1 MLNYLIKF
9 SISLTV
15 LYVFYRA
22 VLRPLTFY
30 RWNRF
35 YLLGYALLSFFIP
48 LINISD
54 FIHRDSGGYETYF
67 VYIPSVDHIGG
78 LQSLASIPWWKTLTA
93 AQWLLILFFTGV
105 TVMLIRFLLQMM
117 ALRRFRQKS
126 RLLSNENG
134 VALYETDAKAVPFSF
149 GRSIFINPSS
159 HNQEEL
165 ERIIQHEFVHVRQ
178 LHTIDLLMA
187 ELLCIVNW
195 FNPFAW
201 LVRHAIRQN
210 LEFLADDQVLKSGL
224 EKKDYQYLLLK
235 VTGNDGFAIAGHFN
249 FSSLKKRIVM
259 MNKIKSARVHG
270 ARFLFVLPLLA
281 VSLLAF
287 RSYHG
292 DAKTVWLAGIVI
304 DAQTKQPL
312 QGATVSLSGTLL
324 SVHPDKNG
332 YYEIEIPYENKP
344 LSFQLD
350 ISHNGYQAIH
360 QTENWG
366 NFYEQGVNSQYR
378 YSFEFFG
385 MSKTGDG
392 FSVLSKSVANR
403 QDLNGQRARDLLDA
417 LLKEQQHQG
426 VRIGMVTDTVPAKE
440 SAKDDEI
447 NIDRQRSKDA
457 ATGVYTDKVKVTH
470 GDGTIEEYD
479 FTKPAGRAAFKKKY
493 GMLEVP
499 PPPPPAKK
507 AVAQP
512 GTPPPPAVVA
522 DKRAAVPPEP
532 AVKIKVDIAPP
543 PPPPANAERK
553 SGEAAPATPPPANKI
568 EKRVAPVAANKPIGR
583 LEPATPGAI
592 YFVDGKEVTTDEVRR
607 VIADSVKSV
616 IVWKGQEANKRFGE
630 KGSNGVVEIR
640 TKVVD
645 VGAIPADVLLFIDG
659 KEMPKGTNVNEIL
672 RPTDIREMRVL
683 QGQDALKKYG
693 DRASKGV
700 IEITTITNPNPQ
712 KISMSSGD
720 ARVTMFYTSFAVSS
734 SSATDAYEG
743 RFDFDQQ
750 QPLPLVVWEGKR
762 FANITSFYTPRK
774 QIEMTLL
781 SKADGIARYGNDAKN
796 GVLEIKSL

>member
-1 MLNYLIKF
+1 MLSYLIKF
-9 SISLTV
+9 SISLAV

-54 FIHRDSGGYETYF
+54 LIHRDSGGYETYF

-178 LHTIDLLMA
+178 QHTIDLLMA

-201 LVRHAIRQN
+201 LIRHAIRQN

-292 DAKTVWLAGIVI
+292 DAKTVWLAGMVI

-312 QGATVSLSGTLL
+312 QDATVSLSGTLL

-366 NFYEQGVNSQYR
+366 NFYEQGVYSQYR

-403 QDLNGQRARDLLDA
+403 QDLNGQRARNLLDA
-417 LLKEQQHQG
+417 LLKEQQQQG
-426 VRIGMVTDTVPAKE
+426 VRTGMVTDTVPAKAG
-440 SAKDDEI
+440 AKDDEI

-457 ATGVYTDKVKVTH
+457 ATGVYTDKVTVTH
-470 GDGTIEEYD
+470 ADGTIEEYD

-499 PPPPPAKK
+499 PPPPPPAPGKAAKDSERS
-507 AVAQP
+507 A
-512 GTPPPPAVVA
+512 PPPPAKPA
-522 DKRAAVPPEP
+522 KAKDAEKHAPVPPVPPRTTLGEKSAVTPVP
-532 AVKIKVDIAPP
+532 AVDK
-543 PPPPANAERK
+543 
-553 SGEAAPATPPPANKI
+553 T
-568 EKRVAPVAANKPIGR
+568 APVAPQPVYYI
-583 LEPATPGAI
+583 
-592 YFVDGKEVTTDEVRR
+592 DGKEATPEAAKKVL
-607 VIADSVKSV
+607 ADSIRSV
-616 IVWKGQEANKRFGE
+616 NVWKGEPARARYGD
-630 KGSNGVVEIR
+630 KGANGVVDIQTTR
-640 TKVVD
+640 NVVE
-645 VGAIPADVLLFIDG
+645 VHAGNGKQNPLPADVLLFIDG
-659 KEMPKGTNVNEIL
+659 KEMPAGTNVNEL
-672 RPTDIREMRVL
+672 VKPSDIKEMRVL
-683 QGQDALKKYG
+683 KGDDATRKYG
-693 DRASKGV
+693 DRAKKGV
-700 IEITTITNPNPQ
+700 VEITTTAGQPAQ
-712 KISMSSGD
+712 KITISGGAAPVAID
-720 ARVTMFYTSFAVSS
+720 
-734 SSATDAYEG
+734 
-743 RFDFDQQ
+743 
-750 QPLPLVVWEGKR
+750 
-762 FANITSFYTPRK
+762 
-774 QIEMTLL
+774 
-781 SKADGIARYGNDAKN
+781 
-796 GVLEIKSL
+796 